1 MANAPKNI
9 LAKTLTPIRVRVF
22 DLPEY
27 IFVQTKLI
35 PARYARE
42 NGIVPTR
49 IKRPC
54 TRPNAAVAAQPA
66 KLDHQ
71 PPKTV
76 SLISYSAMQPEEPK
90 NPVRER
96 FVQTEEKLTCDVG
109 VQCDIDDWE
118 EEQIDK
124 DCKRELPNEEEDE
137 ETKFITFVVENT
149 SMIRNGMME
158 CLVCGEVARS
168 LQQHKSH
175 IVMHYGPPVLC
186 SYCGELVNHELLLQR
201 HILTCPSRPS
211 KKPSIFLK
219 CPNMFCNIMT
229 RTLPQL
235 YKHLSTHE
243 KQPRYRCLQ
252 CRFHFRTAVSFLLHR
267 KKKQSCA
274 RAKAL
279 FLFDKQSAL
288 QNKGDRKR
296 CTVCLKK
303 FSNERLCGIHRL
315 NCIQAIHRK
324 VTRKLFKPSM
334 LA

>member
-1 MANAPKNI
+1 M
-9 LAKTLTPIRVRVF
+9 
-22 DLPEY
+22 
-27 IFVQTKLI
+27 
-35 PARYARE
+35 
-42 NGIVPTR
+42 
-49 IKRPC
+49 KRQW
-54 TRPNAAVAAQPA
+54 TRPNAAGAAQP
-66 KLDHQ
+66 LRIDHQ
-71 PPKTV
+71 PPMLS
-76 SLISYSAMQPEEPK
+76 SLLSYSDMQPNEPKETK

-96 FVQTEEKLTCDVG
+96 CIQTEEKLTCDVG
-109 VQCDIDDWE
+109 VQCDTDDWE

-124 DCKRELPNEEEDE
+124 DCKTALPNEEDDE
-137 ETKFITFVVENT
+137 ETKFISFVGENT
-149 SMIRNGMME
+149 SMMRNGMME
-158 CLVCGEVARS
+158 CLICGEVARS

-186 SYCGELVNHELLLQR
+186 SYCGELVKHERLLQR

-235 YKHLSTHE
+235 YKHLGTHE
-243 KQPRYRCLQ
+243 KRPCYRCLQ
-252 CRFHFRTAVSFLLHR
+252 CRLHFRTAISFLLHR
-267 KKKQSCA
+267 KTKQSCT

-303 FSNERLCGIHRL
+303 FSNERLCGFHRL
-315 NCIQAIHRK
+315 NCIQAHHRK